1 MFVNSF
7 NEYYGKINSWAAGF
21 FEHEIGVAI
30 HTENMY
36 PEKDLIKTEF
46 YSDWLQPQEDIRT
59 GGGVILQKDK
69 DRMFALG
76 ANIRKKDSEKL
87 NALWLKLLTELTPHL
102 QHSFEISRSF
112 SGVTLENLALANNV
126 SGMGTAVL
134 AVTLSQKLL
143 YANSSAM
150 KMLESGHLLKQTIGG
165 VINFSDESSE
175 KILNDIRLRHCLLD
189 RPCSSN
195 FIIRESH
202 DYVCHITTQ
211 SPNLLFTSPLEIVVK
226 DRSSFILISLS
237 VVAGEPEI
245 LNSLQRKF
253 GLTKRESQV
262 VVEVSNGKSIQNI
275 AISEIKSIHT
285 IRNQLK
291 RAMAKLGVARQ
302 AELVVF
308 IQNMKK

>member
-1 MFVNSF
+1 M
-7 NEYYGKINSWAAGF
+7 
-21 FEHEIGVAI
+21 
-30 HTENMY
+30 
-36 PEKDLIKTEF
+36 
-46 YSDWLQPQEDIRT
+46 
-59 GGGVILQKDK
+59 
-69 DRMFALG
+69 
-76 ANIRKKDSEKL
+76 
-87 NALWLKLLTELTPHL
+87 
-102 QHSFEISRSF
+102 
-112 SGVTLENLALANNV
+112 
-126 SGMGTAVL
+126 
-134 AVTLSQKLL
+134 
-143 YANSSAM
+143 
-150 KMLESGHLLKQTIGG
+150 
-165 VINFSDESSE
+165 
-175 KILNDIRLRHCLLD
+175 
-189 RPCSSN
+189 
-195 FIIRESH
+195 
-202 DYVCHITTQ
+202 
-211 SPNLLFTSPLEIVVK
+211 VK